1 MSQNFYTNVQLIGN
15 QFLVR
20 GVENGKRF
28 ETRDEFFPT
37 LFVNS
42 KKDSKY
48 KTLSGGNVEPIRPG
62 TVRDCREFY
71 KKYDEVDGFEIY
83 GNDRYIY
90 QYISEKYPEDE
101 VKFDISKI
109 KLVTLDIEV
118 ASESGF
124 PDVESCSEEILAISI
139 QDYTTKKIVTW
150 GVKPFNNVRDDVT
163 YHCCE
168 SEYALLNSFIN
179 YWMVDVPDVVT
190 GWNIQLYDIPYIC
203 KRLNRVLGEKL
214 MKRLSNWGL
223 VTEGE
228 IFITGRKHITFDI
241 GGLTQLDYLNLYKK
255 FTYKAQESYRLDY
268 IAEVELG
275 QKKLDHSEFNTFKD
289 FYTKGWQKYIEYNIV
304 DVELVDRLE
313 DKMKL
318 IELALTMAYDAKVN
332 YADVFYQ
339 VRVWD
344 TIIYNYLKKRDI
356 VIPPKSKSQKNEKYA
371 GAYVKE
377 PIPGKYDWVVNFD
390 LNSLYPHLIMQ
401 FNVSPE
407 TLVDERHPTV
417 TVDKILNQELT
428 FELYKD
434 YAVCPNGAMFRKD
447 VRGFLPELMEK
458 MYNDR
463 VVYKEKMIV
472 AKKEYQKKKT
482 KELEKEIARCNNIQM
497 AKKISLNSAYGA
509 IGNQY
514 FRYYKLANAEA
525 ITLSGQVAI
534 RWIESKMN
542 TYLNKLLKTEDVD
555 YVIASDTD
563 SIYLHMGPLVE
574 TIYKGRE
581 KTTESVVS
589 FLDKI
594 CKVELE
600 KYIESCYQE
609 LAEYMNAYDQK
620 MQMKRENIAD
630 RGIWTAKKRYIL
642 NVWDSEGVRYTE
654 PKLKMMGIEAVKS
667 STPAPCRKMI
677 KDCLKIM
684 MNGTENEVI
693 NFIETARKEFKQLSP
708 EQISFPRSAS
718 DIQKYKSSST
728 IYSKGTPIHVRGAL
742 LFNHYIKEAK
752 LTNKYSLIQ
761 NGEKVKFIYLKKPN
775 TIHENIISFIQEFP
789 KELNLDKYIDY
800 ELQFE
805 KAFLE
810 PLKIILDSIGW
821 NIEKTTSLENF
832 FI

>member
-1 MSQNFYTNVQLIGN
+1 MIGN
-15 QFLVR
+15 QFLIR
-20 GVENGKRF
+20 GYDNGKHVMF
-28 ETRDEFFPT
+28 KEEYSPT
-37 LFVNS
+37 LFVKS
-42 KKDSKY
+42 KKESKY
-48 KTLSGGNVEPIRPG
+48 KTLEGEYVEPIQPG
-62 TVRDCREFY
+62 SVRECRDFY
-71 KKYDEVDGFEIY
+71 KKYDGVENFKIY
-83 GNDRYIY
+83 GNDRYVY
-90 QYISEKYPEDE
+90 QYISDKYPEDE
-101 VKFDISKI
+101 IKFDITKI
-109 KLVTLDIEV
+109 KLVTLDIETK
-118 ASESGF
+118 SEYGF
-124 PDVESCSEEILAISI
+124 PDPKLCDEEILIITI
-139 QDYTTKKIVTW
+139 QDYSTKQIITW
-150 GVKPFNNVRDDVT
+150 GTGPYITTQKNVK
-163 YHCCE
+163 YIECS
-168 SEYALLNSFIN
+168 SEYELLNSFLYYWDNN
-179 YWMVDVPDVVT
+179 YPEVIT
-190 GWNIQLYDIPYIC
+190 GWNIQFFDIPYIC
-203 KRLNRVLGEKL
+203 GRLSKVLGEK
-214 MKRLSNWGL
+214 KSKSFSPWGL
-223 VTEGE
+223 VSQNE
-228 IFITGRKHITFDI
+228 IWINNRQQTCYDI
-241 GGLTQLDYLNLYKK
+241 GGITQLDYLDLYKK

-268 IAEVELG
+268 IAEVELD
-275 QKKLDHSEFNTFKD
+275 QKKLDHSEFDTFKD
-289 FYTKGWQKYIEYNIV
+289 FYTKGWNKFVAYNIV

-332 YADVFYQ
+332 YADVFFQ
-339 VRVWD
+339 VRMWD
-344 TIIYNYLKKRDI
+344 TIIYNYLKKRNI
-356 VIPPKSKSQKNEKYA
+356 VIPPKDKSEKSDKYA

-377 PIPGKYDWVVNFD
+377 PVPGVYDWIVNFD

-401 FNVSPE
+401 SNISPE
-407 TLVDERHPTV
+407 TLMDERCPNIS
-417 TVDKILNQELT
+417 VDKILTGQINLDK
-428 FELYKD
+428 YSD
-434 YAVCPNGAMFRKD
+434 YAVCPNGAMYRKD
-447 VRGFLPELMEK
+447 IRGILPELMDK
-458 MYNDR
+458 MYNER
-463 VVYKEKMIV
+463 VIFKDKMIV
-472 AKKEYQKKKT
+472 AKKQYEKKKT

-574 TIYKGRE
+574 TVFKGRE
-581 KTTESVVS
+581 KTTESIVS
-589 FLDKI
+589 FLDK
-594 CKVELE
+594 VSSMELE
-600 KYIESCYQE
+600 KYIEGSYQE
-609 LAEYMNAYDQK
+609 LADYMNAYAQK

-642 NVWDSEGVRYTE
+642 NVWDSEGVRYAE
-654 PKLKMMGIEAVKS
+654 PKLKIMGIEAVKS

-821 NIEKTTSLENF
+821 NIEKTTNLENF